1 MVFLQLLFLLFY
13 DSDVCEGGGTKEAPL
28 AAAIPVSSLYCN
40 AAAAVT
46 VMVTAVSGGTVSG
59 LGVATS
65 MWPFASTAAWCG
77 GRNAFACCFFFAKF
91 SKNVHF
97 CTFFRHAVC
106 SFLLITSNFFHP
118 RWCYR
123 AIVDVTY
130 TSPLRMALQFADLL
144 YWKDVAEPVWD
155 SYFGTSQS
163 QKPCRSGRDRTV
175 SAPPPFA

>member
-1 MVFLQLLFLLFY
+1 MFFLQLLFLLFY
-13 DSDVCEGGGTKEAPL
+13 DSNVCGGGYQRSPTGSSHTGQL
-28 AAAIPVSSLYCN
+28 AVLQCRCSGDGCGDGRERRDGQWPRRCHQHVTLRVNNSLVWRAKCICMLFFLQN
-40 AAAAVT
+40 FPK
-46 VMVTAVSGGTVSG
+46 MCI
-59 LGVATS
+59 
-65 MWPFASTAAWCG
+65 FAL
-77 GRNAFACCFFFAKF
+77 
-91 SKNVHF
+91 
-97 CTFFRHAVC
+97 FFRHIVC
-106 SFLLITSNFFHP
+106 TLLLITSNFFHP